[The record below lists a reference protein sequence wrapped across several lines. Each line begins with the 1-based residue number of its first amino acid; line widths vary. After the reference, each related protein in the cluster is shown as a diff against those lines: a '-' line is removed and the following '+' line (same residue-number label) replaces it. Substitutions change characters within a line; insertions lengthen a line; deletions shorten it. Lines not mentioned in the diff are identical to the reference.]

1 MKFKKPIEIVFVQ
14 LGDSNASHL
23 ISNMQ
28 LISNLLPH
36 VQINCVVSEDSKI
49 IGNLPNNVNIFLYKP
64 TQEINTL
71 FESKIADISFR
82 NGFWR
87 YSLERLLTIN
97 MVHSMHPTTSLLHV
111 ESDILLLPGFPIS
124 KFEELDKISWLES
137 SIKSDIASLVYF
149 PNHDLTKDFTEDVLN
164 YIKFSSSPTDMSALN
179 QLRSEQPNKY
189 SLLTSTNANFPRLQN
204 FEQVVN
210 QKEIN
215 FNGIFDAAC
224 IGMWLTG
231 IDPRIGYGFKRYFA
245 TEKLNKSNFKI
256 NPAAYPLRY
265 VQGEGLYFISGANKL
280 QIYSL
285 HIHSK
290 SKKIFSQKYEQ
301 ELLRLVNLSLKNRTH
316 TEFSLKVFF
325 GLLISNHSN
334 KTLLEYLYN
343 SPIFWFL
350 RKIKGVLNKQVSR

>member
-1 MKFKKPIEIVFVQ
+1 MKFKKPTEIVFVQ
-14 LGDSNASHL
+14 LGSSNASHL
-23 ISNMQ
+23 ISNIQ
-28 LISNLLPH
+28 LISNLMPH
-36 VQINCVVSEDSKI
+36 IQINCVISENSKI
-49 IGNLPNNVNIFLYKP
+49 VKNLPNNVNIFLYKP

-87 YSLERLLTIN
+87 YSLERLLTIS
-97 MVHSMHPTTSLLHV
+97 MVHSLRPKTGLLHV

-137 SIKSDIASLVYF
+137 SINSDIASLIYF
-149 PNHDLTKDFTEDVLN
+149 PNQSLTRDFTEDILN

-189 SLLTSTNANFPRLQN
+189 SLLQSTNANFPKLQN
-204 FEQVVN
+204 FEPVVN

-231 IDPRIGYGFKRYFA
+231 IDPRIGYGLKRYFA
-245 TEKLNKSNFKI
+245 TEKLNKSNFRI
-256 NPAAYPLRY
+256 NPASYPLRY
-265 VQGEGLYFISGANKL
+265 VQGEGLYFINGANKL

-301 ELLRLVNLSLKNRTH
+301 ELLRLVNLSLKNKTY
-316 TEFSLKVFF
+316 TVFSLKVFV
-325 GLLISNHSN
+325 GLLVSNYSN
-334 KTLLEYLYN
+334 KTLLRYIYN

-350 RKIKGVLNKQVSR
+350 RKINAILNKQIAR